1 MPKIEGRKDTS
12 RKYLFLIST
21 FYDIFK
27 ELFYLKFSFIY
38 PYKNGF
44 VIAELILA
52 K

>member
-1 MPKIEGRKDTS
+1 MPKIGRRKDTS
-12 RKYLFLIST
+12 RKFL
-21 FYDIFK
+21 YEHYGIFD